1 MYTPIIV
8 KPHTTLKSRECAGHF
23 YNSALAELISVL
35 AALRS
40 AFILPTFP
48 AIPVP
53 CTAVHTLRRHPE
65 ALDEF
70 RSL

>member
-40 AFILPTFP
+40 AIYTSDISGNPCP
-48 AIPVP
+48 MYSCAYSPPVS
-53 CTAVHTLRRHPE
+53 
-65 ALDEF
+65 
-70 RSL
+70 RSSR